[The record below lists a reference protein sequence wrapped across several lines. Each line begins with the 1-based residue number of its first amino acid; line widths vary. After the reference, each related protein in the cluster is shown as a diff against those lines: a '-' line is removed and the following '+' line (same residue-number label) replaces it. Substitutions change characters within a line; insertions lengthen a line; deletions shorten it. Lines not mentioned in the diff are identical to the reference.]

1 MAEIAKKKSF
11 NLDDVNE
18 EIVRNRTILNFNQE
32 TFTLPKV
39 VNTLK
44 ALKEGGI
51 NIATIV
57 VDGLDLAKVAKAD
70 LDCFAQFIKA
80 ENMTAWFSFTNEAN
94 DLAGTLD
101 ADKLED
107 FATVAHLASENRNLA
122 LTVLKNGNGQVNLDT
137 KTLLMSK

>member
-1 MAEIAKKKSF
+1 M
-11 NLDDVNE
+11 
-18 EIVRNRTILNFNQE
+18 
-32 TFTLPKV
+32 
-39 VNTLK
+39 
-44 ALKEGGI
+44 
-51 NIATIV
+51 
-57 VDGLDLAKVAKAD
+57 AKVAKAD